1 MYGIHTSFYSIGIAI
16 RPVNR
21 IITSRI
27 SLRFRSQ
34 NGLKLT
40 AIMNIIALRLR
51 ITIPNRLN
59 DPRIESMIP
68 LTYSEQT
75 ALIPGT
81 K

>member
-16 RPVNR
+16 RPVNP

-27 SLRFRSQ
+27 SLRFRSP
-34 NGLKLT
+34 